1 MESLGSGEWSSV
13 VKRRGRRPENE
24 EEEEEDAESEQEE
37 EGSTGREAR
46 KEAMFQQVLEVA
58 GRRSTAMLALRV
70 DHNQI
75 GRAHV

>member
-1 MESLGSGEWSSV
+1 M
-13 VKRRGRRPENE
+13 KRRGRRPENE

-70 DHNQI
+70 DHNHTI
-75 GRAHV
+75 LSPLILTDRKSVV